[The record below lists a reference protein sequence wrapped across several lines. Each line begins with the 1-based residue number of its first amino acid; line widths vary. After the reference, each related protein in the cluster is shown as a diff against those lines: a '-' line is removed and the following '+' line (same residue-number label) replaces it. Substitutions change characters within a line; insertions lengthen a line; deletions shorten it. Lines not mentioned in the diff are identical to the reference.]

1 MKICP
6 LCHKKFKV
14 DGNFCP
20 KDGTPLMEIS
30 DPLLGE
36 VLLGQFEITEVIGQ
50 GAMGKV
56 YLARQLSIDRNVA
69 VKVLKNK
76 LANDHEVV
84 KRFNREAKAA
94 ARLNHPNIITIHLV
108 GQIKETGTPYMV
120 MEHADGTSLEL
131 VCKAQGIISEERV
144 INIVRDIASALDE
157 AHKMGVVHRDL
168 KPDNISIIN
177 MGTPQEKAK
186 VLDFGIAKIL
196 HTDEEISQLTKT
208 GTIFGTPAYIS
219 PEQASG
225 ERIDYRSDLYSLG
238 VIMFRLAT
246 GRLPFDDASGLE
258 ILVRHIKDSP
268 PLPSTLNPNIS
279 TSLEKIILRLLCK
292 DPNERYVSAQVLI
305 NALDECQGKPNFN
318 SSGSRRYNSENSDK
332 SSGNL
337 TSSIKGQSPQKDSF
351 DYDKGIKSNNF
362 KIFLLLFLG
371 LSFFVGLIFIL
382 VNYISSDQGES
393 STQMTAISSKPSTSK
408 TATKVQVNKPQPP
421 QKQELNTPKI
431 TEICEFEFKKS
442 EKQRLNCG
450 SSILDIEVK
459 RQRRRRYILEIYF
472 PGTSLVNCQFVP
484 ATSESSLRFW
494 KRKYLNEAKDK
505 MQVTLRVSRSSDL
518 DFFVKNNKQK
528 IARVSIDYAS
538 SSSRRK
544 KSKRTR
550 KKEKKEEPKIIIPDI
565 EDIDGNDKP
574 AEKLPS
580 SPPDPPMEKEKDKN
594 NEPELPSL
602 PDKKDDRIDLPPDPI

>member
-30 DPLLGE
+30 DPLIGE

-76 LANDHEVV
+76 LANDQKVV

-120 MEHADGTSLEL
+120 MEYADGSSLEL
-131 VCKAQGIISEERV
+131 VCKAQGIISEKRV
-144 INIVRDIASALDE
+144 FNIIRDIASALDE

-279 TSLEKIILRLLCK
+279 TSLEKIIIRLLCK
-292 DPNERYVSAQVLI
+292 DPDERYVSAQALI
-305 NALDECQGKPNFN
+305 DVLDECQGNTNLN
-318 SSGSRRYNSENSDK
+318 SSGSRQYNSQNSVK

-351 DYDKGIKSNNF
+351 DFDNGNKNNNY
-362 KIFLLLFLG
+362 KIFLLLFVG

-382 VNYISSDQGES
+382 VKYISSNHGDS
-393 STQMTAISSKPSTSK
+393 STQMTAISSKPAISK
-408 TATKVQVNKPQPP
+408 AATKVQVNKQQTPP
-421 QKQELNTPKI
+421 KQKLTTPKVG
-431 TEICEFEFKKS
+431 EICEFEFNKS

-472 PGTSLVNCQFVP
+472 PGTSLENCELVPVN
-484 ATSESSLRFW
+484 SKSSLRFW
-494 KRKYLNEAKDK
+494 KRKYLNQAKDK

-518 DFFVKNNKQK
+518 DFFVKNKEQK
-528 IARVSIDYAS
+528 IARVNIDYAS

-544 KSKRTR
+544 NRKGSR
-550 KKEKKEEPKIIIPDI
+550 KKDKNKEPEIVIPDI
-565 EDIDGNDKP
+565 EDIGSKDKP
-574 AEKLPS
+574 ADKIPSLPS
-580 SPPDPPMEKEKDKN
+580 ISPMEKDKD
-594 NEPELPSL
+594 NEPKLPSL
-602 PDKKDDRIDLPPDPI
+602 PEKKDDRIDLPPDPI